1 MKCWRI
7 IWKSI
12 VALLLAAVLLLVI
25 LQVALRPAVLTRVV
39 NRVAAQY
46 TDGTLTFQ
54 EVRAH
59 VIKSFPYLHVEARDI
74 SLTYPHSL
82 YARYDSVYQ
91 DNGRRFSLLK
101 AGWQRDSSATE
112 PQDTLLS
119 AAEMALSVDYATFLS
134 RKELH
139 LHKLRLLRPRIFA
152 HYYDSSHAN
161 WHILRLGQ
169 SEPADTSQSALPPI
183 LVQTVELADRPRIVF
198 TDPLDTLY
206 GMFSLRHLAL
216 DGQVHLK
223 EWDRLHASLS
233 VDTLFVSGRL
243 PQDTLALGVDHLGVR
258 ARGEHM
264 SLEADARASLRT
276 RSYGRLRVPVHLEA
290 EGDLRLEPALDVK
303 LERLGLRFSALALW
317 ARGNVKRVAEGWDM
331 ALDLHTDDC
340 PIGEIFDAYE
350 QNIPLLKKV
359 DTDARLTLDARAQ
372 GVLGGGKV
380 PSLTAKLRIP
390 PAAVT
395 LEGVSRQ
402 GRLGLDADISTRD
415 YREVN
420 ADVSRLLLDVA
431 GARIDAAGTVG
442 DLLGDDPLLSVDGTV
457 HARVDSLLQ
466 VFLRE
471 SGIRGTGGVDARI
484 HGKVRLSQLNRQRIG
499 GANIDC
505 KLTARE
511 LSLQRA
517 SDSLAAY
524 VRRLNADLATKGNTL
539 DRNLRKGAR
548 VLALKA
554 DLDTLD
560 LSMNGNIFVRG
571 GDLRLLMQNSA
582 DVLKTASRPSSL
594 MGILNVSRLRIRD
607 NEGIAVSLRGNQE
620 RFRIEPPT
628 QARPSPRLSLSSRSE
643 AVRMRRETQLYGL
656 RDLSFDVAAVRHQR
670 PSGRNMRGTRMP
682 DSLRRS
688 ALSRRPRQDDFAS
701 ADVNISLSGAL
712 REYVRDWD
720 FAGNLALGSARMAFP
735 SFPLRTSLSGVK
747 GRICNDTLQLHQLT
761 LRSGASDLTASARL
775 TGLRRALLGRGRG
788 RLKLDATVQSE
799 FLDASELMRAY
810 AYHTTYQPPER
821 LESASD
827 EALEA
832 AVEGSELASEARSS
846 LLVVPSNLE
855 VNLTLESHGIHY
867 DSLEVSWASA
877 DIAMRDRTL
886 QITNALAASNM
897 GDLYFEGF
905 YATRSRTDIRA
916 GFDLNLV
923 DITAEKVIT
932 LFPAVD
938 TILPMLTSFGGD
950 LDCEL
955 AATADVDT
963 NMNLILPSIDGIMKI
978 SGKDL
983 TLKDSEEFSKI
994 AGMLLFRDKEKAVVD
1009 NMAVTGMIR
1018 DNILEVFPFVLDVD
1032 RYTVA
1037 ASGLQHL
1044 DASFK
1049 YHLSVIRSP
1058 LLFKFGL
1065 NAWGQDFDHIQYA
1078 LSKPLYKDAHVPV
1091 FTRQLDTVQYS
1102 LVAAIHNVF
1111 ELGVDRAIAQ
1121 NNEQH
1126 YIQDRQDQLGWRA
1139 DDAAADTSLELRDR
1153 SALMAEVSRR
1163 ITDRREVLRQEILRL
1178 EAEAARQRKQ
1188 EEDYEQ

>member
-1 MKCWRI
+1 MKLWRI
-7 IWKSI
+7 IWKSLL
-12 VALLLAAVLLLVI
+12 ALLVLIALVLVV

-39 NRVAAQY
+39 NRVAARY
-46 TDGTLTFQ
+46 TDGTLAFR

-59 VIKSFPYLHVEARDI
+59 VIKSFPFLNVEARDI
-74 SLTYPHSL
+74 SLTYPHGL

-101 AGWQRDSSATE
+101 AGWQRDSLAAE
-112 PQDTLLS
+112 PQDTLLG
-119 AAEMALSVDYATFLS
+119 AAAVELSVDYAAFLS

-139 LHKLRLLRPRIFA
+139 LHKVRLQRPRIFA
-152 HYYDSSHAN
+152 HYYDSAHAN
-161 WHILRLGQ
+161 WHILRLGG
-169 SEPADTSQSALPPI
+169 SESADTARTALPPI
-183 LVQTVELADRPRIVF
+183 LVRKVELTDRPRIVF

-206 GMFSLRHLAL
+206 GMFSLRRLAL
-216 DGQVHLK
+216 DGEVNVQALDK
-223 EWDRLHASLS
+223 MDAALE

-243 PQDTLALGVDHLGVR
+243 PQDTLALGVDHLRAR

-264 SLEADARASLRT
+264 LLEADARASLRT
-276 RSYGRLRVPVHLEA
+276 RSYGRLRVPVHLES
-290 EGDLRLEPALDVK
+290 EGNLRLDPALDVE
-303 LERLGLRFSALALW
+303 LERLGLRFSALALS
-317 ARGNVKRVAEGWDM
+317 AKGRVKRVAEGWDM
-331 ALDLHTDDC
+331 ALEAHTEDC
-340 PIGEIFDAYE
+340 PIGQLFDAYE
-350 QNIPLLKKV
+350 QNIPVLKKV
-359 DTDARLTLDARAQ
+359 DTDARLTLDARAN

-380 PSLTAKLRIP
+380 PELTAKLSIP
-390 PAAVT
+390 QSAVT
-395 LEGVSRQ
+395 LEGVSRK
-402 GRLGLDADISTRD
+402 GRLGFDADVSTRD

-420 ADVSRLLLDVA
+420 ADVRRLLLDVA
-431 GARIDAAGTVG
+431 GAKIDATGDVR
-442 DLLGDDPLLSVDGTV
+442 DLLGEDPAVSVDGTV
-457 HARVDSLLQ
+457 HTRVDSLIRLFLQ
-466 VFLRE
+466 D

-484 HGKVRLSQLNRQRIG
+484 HGKARLSQMNRQQIG

-505 KLTARE
+505 KLTARD
-511 LSLQRA
+511 LSLHRDA
-517 SDSLAAY
+517 DSLTAY
-524 VRRLNADLATKGNTL
+524 VRELDADLATKGNTI

-554 DLDTLD
+554 SLDTLD
-560 LSMNGNIFVRG
+560 LAMNGNIYVRG
-571 GDLRLLMQNSA
+571 GDVRLLMQNSA

-594 MGILNVSRLRIRD
+594 MGILKVSRLRLRD
-607 NEGIAVSLRGNQE
+607 NEGISVALRGNQE

-628 QARPSPRLSLSSRSE
+628 KARPTPRLSLHSRSE
-643 AVRMRRETQLYGL
+643 TVRMRRETQLYGL

-670 PSGRNMRGTRMP
+670 RLRRQGPAL

-688 ALSRRPRQDDFAS
+688 ALSRRQQPDDFAS

-720 FAGNLALGSARMAFP
+720 YAGNLSLGSARMAFP
-735 SFPLRTSLSGVK
+735 SFPLRTSLSDVDGH
-747 GRICNDTLQLHQLT
+747 ISNDTLQLHRLT
-761 LRSGASDLTASARL
+761 LRSGASDVTASARL
-775 TGLRRALLGRGRG
+775 TGLRRALIGRGRG

-799 FLDASELMRAY
+799 YMDVSELLRAY

-821 LESASD
+821 LKAVSD
-827 EALEA
+827 EALEV
-832 AVEGSELASEARSS
+832 AVDTARLPQESRGN
-846 LLVVPSNLE
+846 LIIVPSNLE

-905 YATRSRTDIRA
+905 YATRSRSDIRA

-938 TILPMLTSFGGD
+938 SILPMLTSFGGD

-983 TLKDSEEFSKI
+983 TLRDSEEFSKI

-1018 DNILEVFPFVLDVD
+1018 NNMLEVFPFVLDVD

-1065 NAWGQDFDHIQYA
+1065 NAWGNDFDHIQYA
-1078 LSKPLYKDAHVPV
+1078 LTRPLYKDAHVPV

-1121 NNEQH
+1121 NNGQH
-1126 YIQDRQDQLGWRA
+1126 YIQDRQEQLGWK
-1139 DDAAADTSLELRDR
+1139 ADTSEEGAELELRDR
-1153 SALMAEVSRR
+1153 SAFMEEVRGR

-1178 EAEAARQRKQ
+1178 EEEAARQRKRQ
-1188 EEDYEQ
+1188 EAYEQ